1 MELGIAGGLLVAE
14 AGPDPSTGRST
25 HKDNT
30 MRQASRLLAGLAL
43 ALTLPGIALAGGPDP
58 APADDGGTDR
68 LIIRYR
74 PGVPG
79 AARTAAPADRTRL
92 HRGAEAAAARFGRR
106 LQWVRTGAFDT
117 HVMRLDGRIGR
128 DEAVR
133 LANEIARG
141 DGSVEYAEPDRILH
155 ALATP
160 NDTQYGQQWHYF
172 EARGGLNLPSAWDK
186 STGAGVVVAVIDTGY
201 RPHADLAANVLAG
214 YDFIKDSGNANDGNA
229 RDNNA
234 QDPGDYATAGA
245 CGFLSPIRD
254 TTSSWHGT
262 HVAGTIAAVSNN
274 GTGVAGVAYQAKV
287 LPVRVLGR
295 CGGYTSDIADGI
307 VWAAGGSVSGV
318 PANPT
323 PARVINLSLGG
334 QGACDTTS
342 QNAVNLARSR
352 GTVVVVA
359 AGNSNADASGFS
371 PASCNGVVAVAAT
384 NRNGG
389 RASYSNYGSKVSV
402 AAPGGDTASG
412 AANGI
417 LSTLNSGTRGPAGD
431 SYAYYQGTSMAAP
444 HVAGVVALMLS
455 RNPALTPDEVASRL
469 KSSARAF
476 PATCS
481 GCGSGLV
488 DASAAVDAAGGGSTT
503 PPTGTA
509 EVEPNNTIATAQ
521 TAREGDTIAGS
532 LSATSDVDV
541 FKVAIKAGSTL
552 GAKLTPNASANFD
565 VAILSAAGTTLAS
578 SSNTGLG
585 VLDAASYKNSGTAT
599 ATYYVRVKY
608 TGGATGSYQLVID

>member
-1 MELGIAGGLLVAE
+1 
-14 AGPDPSTGRST
+14 
-25 HKDNT
+25 
-30 MRQASRLLAGLAL
+30 MRQTSRLLAGLAL
-43 ALTLPGIALAGGPDP
+43 ALAAVAPGATFAGG
-58 APADDGGTDR
+58 ADAARATDDDGTDR

-79 AARTAAPADRTRL
+79 AARSAPAAERTRL

-106 LQWVRTGAFDT
+106 LQWVRVGAFDT
-117 HVMRLDGRIGR
+117 HVMRLDGRVGR

-133 LANEIARG
+133 LSNEIARS
-141 DGSVEYAEPDRILH
+141 DSSVEYAEPDRILH

-201 RPHADLAANVLAG
+201 RPHADLAANVLPG

-229 RDNNA
+229 RDSNA

-274 GTGVAGVAYQAKV
+274 GTGVAGVAYRAKV

-334 QGACDTTS
+334 SGGCDTTS

-371 PASCNGVVAVAAT
+371 PASCNGVIAVAAT

-389 RASYSNYGSKVSV
+389 RASYSNYGAKVSV
-402 AAPGGDTASG
+402 AAPGGDTSSG

-417 LSTLNSGTRGPAGD
+417 LSTLNSGTRGPGSD
-431 SYAYYQGTSMAAP
+431 SYAYYQGTSMASP

-488 DASAAVDAAGGGSTT
+488 DANAAVDAAGGST
-503 PPTGTA
+503 PPAGTPD
-509 EVEPNNTIATAQ
+509 VEPNNTVATAQ
-521 TAREGDTIAGS
+521 SAREGDTIAGT

-541 FKVAIKAGSTL
+541 FAVPIKAGSTL
-552 GAKLTPNASANFD
+552 GAKLTPNAAANFD
-565 VAILSAAGTTLAS
+565 VAILSASGTTLAS

-585 VLDAASYKNSGTAT
+585 VLDATSYKNTGTVT
-599 ATYYVRVKY
+599 TTYYVRVKY
-608 TGGATGSYQLVID
+608 TGGSAGAYQLVID

>member
-1 MELGIAGGLLVAE
+1 
-14 AGPDPSTGRST
+14 
-25 HKDNT
+25 
-30 MRQASRLLAGLAL
+30 MRQTSRLLAGLAL
-43 ALTLPGIALAGGPDP
+43 ALAAAAPGTTFAGG
-58 APADDGGTDR
+58 ADAARATDDDGTDR

-79 AARTAAPADRTRL
+79 AGRSAPAAERSRL

-106 LQWVRTGAFDT
+106 LQWVRVGAFDT
-117 HVMRLDGRIGR
+117 HVMRLDGRVGR

-133 LANEIARG
+133 LSAEIARS
-141 DGSVEYAEPDRILH
+141 DTSVEYAEPDRILH

-186 STGAGVVVAVIDTGY
+186 ATGAGVVVAVIDTGY
-201 RPHADLAANVLAG
+201 RPHADLAANVLSG

-254 TTSSWHGT
+254 TSSSWHGT

-274 GTGVAGVAYQAKV
+274 GSGVAGVAYQAKV

-323 PARVINLSLGG
+323 PARVVNLSLGG

-371 PASCNGVVAVAAT
+371 PASCNGVIAVAAT

-417 LSTLNSGTRGPAGD
+417 LSTLNSGTRGPGSD
-431 SYAYYQGTSMAAP
+431 SYAYYQGTSMASP

-488 DASAAVDAAGGGSTT
+488 DANAAVDAAGGTT
-503 PPTGTA
+503 PPPTGTA
-509 EVEPNNTIATAQ
+509 EVEPNNTIAAAQ
-521 TAREGDTIAGS
+521 TAREGDTIAGT

-552 GAKLTPNASANFD
+552 GAKLTPNAAANFD
-565 VAILSAAGTTLAS
+565 VAILNASGTTLAS
-578 SSNTGLG
+578 STNTGLG
-585 VLDAASYKNSGTAT
+585 VLDATSYKNSGTVT
-599 ATYYVRVKY
+599 TTYYVRVKY
-608 TGGATGSYQLVID
+608 TGGSAGAYQLVID